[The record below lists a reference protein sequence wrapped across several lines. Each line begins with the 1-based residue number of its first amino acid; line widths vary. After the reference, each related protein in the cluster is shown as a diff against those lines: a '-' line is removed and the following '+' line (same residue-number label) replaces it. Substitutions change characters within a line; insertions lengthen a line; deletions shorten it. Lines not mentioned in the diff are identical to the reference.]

1 MIGYHCLQKVVLSL
15 RPDAV
20 PNFTKE
26 EEQDLFEARDLLL
39 DNGLQQLLGKIV
51 VNHPDWLSSL
61 SLEQRAPLDA
71 LQNPQQPSEAEEK
84 RSLSALEE
92 IQLFIRLSG
101 SVYDK
106 TKYANEQELATN
118 LVRLFGNLNNV
129 VLYLQ
134 RSSNGQKNFKARV
147 VFKLPSSEEWQP
159 DLWRI
164 FLLSRT
170 DSCWAAQFINQ
181 IGMIEANLDGTE
193 LKKLTQDD
201 VLKAVARVKYGR
213 EKADRNMELAL
224 LCYCYDVNQ
233 KAFMIALNTEL
244 KSHDILPDIA
254 IDGRDLGYPGFYFV
268 KMQPGDLRGFVLG
281 EMTACCQ
288 SVGGYGQWCAL
299 HGMTSENGG
308 FYILCK
314 GGLEN
319 KSPKDKIVAQ
329 TWAWLSKAG
338 SLVCDS
344 WEGFK
349 DNCGGEEGYA
359 AICADFLS
367 AAACE
372 VGRRNYTGL
381 RLGTDGQTPPK
392 GLPFKAPKAD
402 IPLDHQGCP
411 DSAEQYLIVPS
422 AYYIARLEDL
432 YADRINIIMVVVHY
446 AKLVAEYSADKKQDV
461 ARYKEILCKI
471 DDDSDLKE
479 KLNPA
484 GQMVLERAIAGEGDK
499 SENEALVY
507 LTKDAYREIEEAFS
521 GKMDNYLDNFE
532 FHEGI
537 GKGLEKFKQVCVQ
550 ALKYSSTALALLYD
564 SRLRKLLDDVRI
576 EKIAKRYNLYLNSC
590 KREVFL
596 LAHDEVAIAL
606 IKKPDLRADVN
617 GRCPVA
623 IEVFAQAALKEGSV
637 RVAQA
642 LYEDTNLWG
651 MATNESKRNISLTH
665 AEIFLQML
673 QDKREDFSNHYFSD
687 IVAFYALA
695 QGEIRAQ
702 ILKYVAGNADLVKRL
717 NYAAKLLLFNAISQF
732 NGVNVAGDISVEYK
746 RQCSRGFFVAE
757 GELDALG
764 YLAREAY
771 DVMQENVRKND
782 LSLGDV
788 YSSSRK
794 DSIIEKFSP
803 IYCYAEEHASAAL
816 SLLYDA
822 NLSSLLDAS
831 ELRDSFSRKELGML
845 HEEVALEFIAN
856 SALRSGGRVN
866 KSVVAGDFVKMAM
879 VKGRDVRVAQAL
891 YDNAELWGGV
901 KNRNKWN
908 ISLTHAEIFLQMLQD
923 KREDFSNHYFSDI
936 VAFYA
941 LAQGEIRAQIL
952 KYVAGNADLVKRLNY
967 AAKLLLFNA
976 ISQFNGVNV
985 AGDIS
990 VEYKRQCSRGFF
1002 VAEGEL
1008 DALGYLAREAYD
1020 VMQENV
1026 RKNDLSLGDVY
1037 SSSRK
1042 DSIIEKFSPI
1052 YCYAEEHASAALSLL
1067 YDANLSSLLDAS
1079 ELRDSFSRKELGVL
1093 HEEVALEFIANS
1105 ALRSGGRVA
1114 RSICISDLHEM
1125 AISEGR
1131 SDRVAM
1137 ALYADQTLF
1146 EQLTVQQKMN
1156 LATRFEAFR
1165 GAIID
1170 DGSFQ
1175 EIFNSFTR
1183 KQQWELIQNSCC
1195 KVIARLQETGG
1206 LFQWLRKMQSAELS
1220 WLRKNNFVFVLT
1232 ALWKNEKLLE
1242 WVLTLSVGHINDCVE
1257 GFVAAIE
1264 EEADGI
1270 QKSMLMELYRSQKL
1284 IGKLYVCVVD
1294 SMQNKLF
1301 SVAKADADIAFQCG
1315 EVALMRENKTGA
1327 RSFFLSAFAQGYD
1340 RDEVYTKLLA
1350 CDDDLFEA
1358 AEAIYGSETFSE
1370 FQDRAETDVDA
1381 MLICGNCRL
1390 FGAGG
1395 VVKDLSEA
1403 LKYFYAAQAGGL
1415 STVAWDLDAAHF
1427 TLLDDVITPLTRSRK
1442 GICFF
1447 SRFDA
1452 NGVGLNPC
1460 RVALTALHEK
1470 KKALRSS
1477 NGGSPYEQLSQE
1489 VKRQIAVLKEVEGDH
1504 KICAKNLAATLT
1516 LALST
1521 KGLPVASETENSA
1534 DIPRFGP

>member
-746 RQCSRGFFVAE
+746 RQCSRGFF
-757 GELDALG
+757 
-764 YLAREAY
+764 
-771 DVMQENVRKND
+771 
-782 LSLGDV
+782 
-788 YSSSRK
+788 
-794 DSIIEKFSP
+794 I
-803 IYCYAEEHASAAL
+803 AEE
-816 SLLYDA
+816 
-822 NLSSLLDAS
+822 
-831 ELRDSFSRKELGML
+831 
-845 HEEVALEFIAN
+845 
-856 SALRSGGRVN
+856 
-866 KSVVAGDFVKMAM
+866 
-879 VKGRDVRVAQAL
+879 
-891 YDNAELWGGV
+891 
-901 KNRNKWN
+901 
-908 ISLTHAEIFLQMLQD
+908 
-923 KREDFSNHYFSDI
+923 
-936 VAFYA
+936 
-941 LAQGEIRAQIL
+941 
-952 KYVAGNADLVKRLNY
+952 
-967 AAKLLLFNA
+967 
-976 ISQFNGVNV
+976 
-985 AGDIS
+985 
-990 VEYKRQCSRGFF
+990 
-1002 VAEGEL
+1002 EL